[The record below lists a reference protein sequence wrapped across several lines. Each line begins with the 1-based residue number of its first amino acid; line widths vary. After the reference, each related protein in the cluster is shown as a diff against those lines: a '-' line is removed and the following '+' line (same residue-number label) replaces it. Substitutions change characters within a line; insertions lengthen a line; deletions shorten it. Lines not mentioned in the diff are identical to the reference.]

1 MYEFAACSPTRAKVQ
16 YSMTSMGFRE
26 TWFAGKYCNG
36 LYYCS
41 CGKES
46 YNLKMYY
53 DKAVYV

>member
-1 MYEFAACSPTRAKVQ
+1 MYQFAASSPTRAKVQ

-46 YNLKMYY
+46 YNLKNIL
-53 DKAVYV
+53 